1 MTGSVSNIL
10 PFQTYFYLES
20 PDSRSWVKKHNE
32 IKKKAGQKLLTSRR
46 QKSTALLWEEK
57 EGPFYLQTVSCEVN
71 VFFF

>member
-32 IKKKAGQKLLTSRR
+32 IKKKSRTEIAN
-46 QKSTALLWEEK
+46 QQETEEHSITLGGK
-57 EGPFYLQTVSCEVN
+57 GGSILPADCEL
-71 VFFF
+71 